1 MDSKGGAELEE
12 VRKRRIEL
20 EVEVKELQGRVKEL
34 TKEAKENVKALEK
47 EQRRVEKLK
56 NANDNMAVCL
66 FLSSTTMTCTYIYII
81 LKRNRILLLKHRT
94 CQRGSKMNWP
104 R

>member
-47 EQRRVEKLK
+47 EQRR
-56 NANDNMAVCL
+56 
-66 FLSSTTMTCTYIYII
+66 T
-81 LKRNRILLLKHRT
+81 RT
-94 CQRGSKMNWP
+94 IR
-104 R
+104 